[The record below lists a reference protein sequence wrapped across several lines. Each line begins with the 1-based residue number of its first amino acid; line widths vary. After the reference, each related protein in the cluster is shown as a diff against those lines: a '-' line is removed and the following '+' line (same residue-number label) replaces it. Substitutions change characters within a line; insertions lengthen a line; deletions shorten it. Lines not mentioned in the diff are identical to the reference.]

1 MSKKHLPELEDD
13 QEDWGVFLHHRN
25 RPQKR
30 GLKGMKRLKTD
41 EARTKRKEKHPAE
54 D

>member
-1 MSKKHLPELEDD
+1 MSKRHLLELEDD
-13 QEDWGVFLHHRN
+13 QEDWGAFLHHKN

-30 GLKGMKRLKTD
+30 GLKGMKRLRTD
-41 EARTKRKEKHPAE
+41 EARSKRKEKHSVQ